1 VYQNKTVFDVISII
15 YIREGVGMESI
26 VMSKRKQLQIH
37 TISNLSAG
45 KLTFKEAMHLVGK
58 SERTVRRWL
67 RCYEKNGLAFINHG
81 NRARAPVNKTKDEL
95 KFQIMKFMESELF
108 DFNMLHALEKIE
120 QQFNLKITRE
130 KFRKWCHEYKLV
142 KQAHHKRRSKPR
154 YKRPRLSQAGFML
167 QLDGSPHRWF
177 NSEESCLIAAI
188 DDATS
193 TVMGGQFFP
202 TETMFG
208 TFQVLSKI
216 FEKHGLPS
224 VIYVDRAGI
233 YGGQKRT
240 NFSQL
245 VRALDELGVQII
257 YANSPQAKG
266 RIERLFKTL
275 QDRLIPEM
283 RLAGISNQ
291 DQANKYFNEIYLPHL
306 HNPKFSV
313 QAEIQ
318 SVAWRAIA
326 PHIKLENIFCIKETR
341 RVAND
346 HTFSYNGEKYL
357 ITTELKYSIYN
368 HDLELIIDAKNQ
380 MKIIFAGRELSY
392 CKVSKG
398 PTRIAA

>member
-1 VYQNKTVFDVISII
+1 
-15 YIREGVGMESI
+15 
-26 VMSKRKQLQIH
+26 MSKEKQLQIH
-37 TISNLSAG
+37 TISNLSNG
-45 KLTFKEAMHLVGK
+45 KLTFKEAMRLVGK
-58 SERTVRRWL
+58 SERTIRRWL
-67 RCYEKNGLAFINHG
+67 RSYEKEGLSFIRHG
-81 NRARAPVNKTKDEL
+81 NTARTPINKTNDEL
-95 KFQIMKFMESELF
+95 KYQIMKFVESELY

-120 QQFNLKITRE
+120 SKFNLKIARE
-130 KFRKWCHEYKLV
+130 KFRKWCHEYNLV

-154 YKRPRLSQAGFML
+154 YKRPRYSQKGFML
-167 QLDGSPHRWF
+167 QLDGSHHRWF
-177 NSEESCLIAAI
+177 NNEESCLIAAI

-193 TVMGGQFFP
+193 EVLGGYFLP

-208 TFQVLSKI
+208 TFKLLSTI

-257 YANSPQAKG
+257 YANSPQGKG

-283 RLAGISNQ
+283 RLANINSY
-291 DQANKYFNEIYLPHL
+291 DSANKYFNEIYLPHL

-313 QAEIQ
+313 QSEVQ

-326 PHIKLENIFCIKETR
+326 PHLKLENIFCIKEKR

-346 HTFSYNGEKYL
+346 HTFSYEGEKYL
-357 ITTELKYSIYN
+357 ITSDLKYSIYN
-368 HDLELIIDAKNQ
+368 HDLEIRIDANKK
-380 MKIIFAGRELSY
+380 MIVIFAGCELTY
-392 CKVSKG
+392 TKIQKG
-398 PTRIAA
+398 PTRMAA

>member
-1 VYQNKTVFDVISII
+1 VISIL
-15 YIREGVGMESI
+15 YIKEGIGMESI
-26 VMSKRKQLQIH
+26 VMSKEKQLHIH
-37 TISNLSAG
+37 AICNLSSG
-45 KLTFKEAMHLVGK
+45 KLTFKEAIGLIGK

-67 RCYEKNGLAFINHG
+67 RSYEKEGLAFIRHG
-81 NRARAPVNKTKDEL
+81 NNARQPVNKTPDEL
-95 KFQIMKFMESELF
+95 KYQVMKFVESELY

-120 QQFNLKITRE
+120 AKFNLKITRE
-130 KFRKWCHEYKLV
+130 KYRKWCHEYGLV
-142 KQAHHKRRSKPR
+142 KQAQHKRRSKPR
-154 YKRPRLSQAGFML
+154 YKRPRFSQKGFML

-177 NSEESCLIAAI
+177 NNEESCLIAAI

-193 TVMGGQFFP
+193 EVMGGEFLP

-208 TFQVLSKI
+208 TFKVLSSI

-257 YANSPQAKG
+257 YANSPQGKG

-275 QDRLIPEM
+275 QDRLSPEM
-283 RLAGISNQ
+283 RLANVNNYES
-291 DQANKYFNEIYLPHL
+291 ANKYFNEIYLPHL

-313 QAEIQ
+313 QAEVQ
-318 SVAWRAIA
+318 SVAWKAIA
-326 PHIKLENIFCIKETR
+326 PHIKLKDIFCIKEKR

-346 HTFSYNGEKYL
+346 HTFSFEGDRYL
-357 ITTELKYSIYN
+357 ITSNLKFSIYN
-368 HDLELIIDAKNQ
+368 HDLEIRIDVNRN
-380 MKIIFAGRELSY
+380 MKAIFAGRELTY
-392 CKVSKG
+392 VKVQKG
-398 PTRIAA
+398 PTGIAA

>member
-1 VYQNKTVFDVISII
+1 MISIL
-15 YIREGVGMESI
+15 YIKKGIGMESI
-26 VMSKRKQLQIH
+26 IMSKEKQLHIH
-37 TISNLSAG
+37 AISNLSSG
-45 KLTFKEAMHLVGK
+45 KLTFKEAMHLIGK

-67 RCYEKNGLAFINHG
+67 RSYEKEGLAFIRHG
-81 NRARAPVNKTKDEL
+81 NKARQPINKTPDEL
-95 KFQIMKFMESELF
+95 KYQVMKFVESELY

-120 QQFNLKITRE
+120 AKFNLKIARE
-130 KFRKWCHEYKLV
+130 KYRKWCHEYGLV
-142 KQAHHKRRSKPR
+142 KQAQHKRRSKPR
-154 YKRPRLSQAGFML
+154 YKRPRFSQKGFML
-167 QLDGSPHRWF
+167 QLDGSPHHWF
-177 NSEESCLIAAI
+177 NNEDSCLIAAI

-193 TVMGGQFFP
+193 EVMGGQFFP

-208 TFQVLSKI
+208 TFKVLSSI

-257 YANSPQAKG
+257 YANSPQGKG

-283 RLAGISNQ
+283 RLSQVNNYES
-291 DQANKYFNEIYLPHL
+291 ANKYFNEVYLPHL

-318 SVAWRAIA
+318 SVAWKAIA
-326 PHIKLENIFCIKETR
+326 PNIKLKDIFCIKEKR

-346 HTFSYNGEKYL
+346 HTFSYEGEKYL
-357 ITTELKYSIYN
+357 ITSNLKFSIYN
-368 HDLELIIDAKNQ
+368 HDLEIRIDANKDI
-380 MKIIFAGRELSY
+380 KAIFAGRELTY
-392 CKVSKG
+392 VKVQKG